1 MEFKEALRMVRD
13 LDKKSIDEC
22 SKRWDSIAKPLK
34 SLGLLEEAIIKIAG
48 ITKSSKVSLDKKAL
62 IIMCADNGVVEEG
75 VTQTGQ
81 EVTANVTENF
91 TNEKATVSIMSKSIG
106 VDVFP
111 IDIGIYRDMDR
122 ALSEDEE
129 IKPFHIL
136 NRKIAYGTN
145 NMIKGPAMSRE
156 NALEAIKIG
165 IDLVGYLKK
174 CGYDIVATG
183 EMGIGNTTTSSAIAS
198 VLLNEP
204 VEKVTGK
211 GAGLTSS
218 GLEKKINVIKESIR
232 LNNPDCNDPIDVLA
246 KVGGYDIA
254 GLVGIFI
261 GGAVFNIPVVIDG
274 FISAVA
280 ALVASRINPKIN
292 QYMIPS
298 HVSKEPA
305 GKMILDALGLKPFI
319 TCEMCLGEG
328 SGAVAL
334 LPILDMA
341 CTVYNKM
348 SSFNDIGI
356 EEYKPL
362 S

>member
-1 MEFKEALRMVRD
+1 MKLEEILKNIED
-13 LDKKSIDEC
+13 IDEK
-22 SKRWDSIAKPLK
+22 SMDEADRRWDSIAKPLK
-34 SLGLLEEAIIKIAG
+34 SLGLLEGAIIKIAG
-48 ITKSSKVSLDKKAL
+48 IIKNSRVSLDKKAL
-62 IIMCADNGVVEEG
+62 IIMCADNGVVKEG

-91 TNEKATVSIMSKSIG
+91 TNEKATTSIMAKSIG

-111 IDIGIYRDMDR
+111 VDIGVYRDMDDTINDN
-122 ALSEDEE
+122 EK
-129 IKPFHIL
+129 IQPFKIL

-145 NMIKGPAMSRE
+145 DILKGPAMSRE
-156 NALEAIKIG
+156 NAVKAIETG
-165 IDLVGYLKK
+165 IDLVGYMKE
-174 CGYDIVATG
+174 CGYNIVATG
-183 EMGIGNTTTSSAIAS
+183 EMGIGNTTTSSAMVS
-198 VLLNEP
+198 VLLNKP
-204 VEKVTGK
+204 VEEVTGK
-211 GAGLTSS
+211 GAGLTSE
-218 GLEKKINVIKESIR
+218 GLERKINVIKEAIK
-232 LNNPDCNDPIDVLA
+232 LNKPDCNDPIDVLA

-254 GLVGIFI
+254 GLVGVFI
-261 GGAVFNIPVVIDG
+261 GGAVYNIPIVIDG

-280 ALVASRINPKIN
+280 ALTASRIEPKVK
-292 QYMIPS
+292 QYMLPS

-305 GKMILDALGLKPFI
+305 GKMLLDALGLKPFI

-328 SGAVAL
+328 SGAVAV

-341 CTVYNKM
+341 CIVYNKM

>member
-1 MEFKEALRMVRD
+1 MTLEEALKNIKD
-13 LDKKSIDEC
+13 LDKKSIDE
-22 SKRWDSIAKPLK
+22 SAKRWDSIAKPLK
-34 SLGLLEEAIIKIAG
+34 SLGLLEDAIIKIAG
-48 ITKSSKVSLDKKAL
+48 ITKNSTVKLNKKAL
-62 IIMCADNGVVEEG
+62 IIMCADNGVVNEG

-111 IDIGIYRDMDR
+111 VDIGIYRDMDKS
-122 ALSEDEE
+122 LGKDEE
-129 IKPFHIL
+129 IKPFCIL
-136 NRKIAYGTN
+136 NRKIAYGTE
-145 NMIKGPAMSRE
+145 NMLKGPAMSRKK
-156 NALEAIKIG
+156 AVMAIETG
-165 IDLVGYLKK
+165 IDLVRYMKE
-174 CGYDIVATG
+174 CGYNIVATG

-198 VLLNEP
+198 VLLHKP
-204 VEKVTGK
+204 VEEVTGK
-211 GAGLTSS
+211 GAGLTCE
-218 GLEKKINVIKESIR
+218 GLERKINVIKESIK
-232 LNNPDCNDPIDVLA
+232 LNKPNSNDPIDVLS
-246 KVGGYDIA
+246 KIGGYDIA
-254 GLVGIFI
+254 GLVGVFI
-261 GGAVFNIPVVIDG
+261 GGAVYNIPIVIDG

-280 ALVASRINPKIN
+280 ALTASKIEPKTN

-305 GKMILDALGLKPFI
+305 GKMLLDALCLKPFI

-334 LPILDMA
+334 FPILDMA

-348 SSFNDIGI
+348 SSFDDIGI

>member
-1 MEFKEALRMVRD
+1 MNLEEALKRIKD
-13 LDKKSIDEC
+13 LDKESIDE
-22 SKRWDSIAKPLK
+22 SSNRWDSIAKPLK

-48 ITKSSKVSLDKKAL
+48 ITRSSKIDLNKKAL
-62 IIMCADNGVVEEG
+62 IIMCSDNGVVEEG

-91 TNEKATVSIMSKSIG
+91 TNERATVSIMSKSIG

-111 IDIGIYRDMDR
+111 VDIGIYRDMDG
-122 ALSEDEE
+122 ALGENEE
-129 IKPFHIL
+129 IVPFHIL
-136 NRKIAYGTN
+136 DRKISYGTQ
-145 NMIKGPAMSRE
+145 NMLKGPAMSRE
-156 NALEAIKIG
+156 NAVKAIETG
-165 IDLVGYLKK
+165 INLVKHMKECRYS
-174 CGYDIVATG
+174 IVATG

-198 VLLNEP
+198 VLLDEP
-204 VEKVTGK
+204 VEIVTGK
-211 GAGLTSS
+211 GAGLSS
-218 GLEKKINVIKESIR
+218 KGLERKINVIKESIN
-232 LNNPDCNDPIDVLA
+232 LNKPNINDPIDVLA

-254 GLVGIFI
+254 GLVGVFI
-261 GGAVFNIPVVIDG
+261 GGAVYNIPIVIDG
-274 FISAVA
+274 FISEVA
-280 ALVASRINPKIN
+280 ALIASRIEPKSV

-305 GKMILDALGLKPFI
+305 GKILLDALNLKPFI

-334 LPILDMA
+334 FPILDMA

>member
-1 MEFKEALRMVRD
+1 MNLKEVIERINE
-13 LDKKSIDEC
+13 LDKGSMDEAIR
-22 SKRWDSIAKPLK
+22 RWDSIAKPLK

-75 VTQTGQ
+75 ITQTGM
-81 EVTANVTENF
+81 EVTASVTENF

-111 IDIGIYRDMDR
+111 VDIGIYRDMDY
-122 ALSEDEE
+122 ALGEDEE
-129 IKPFHIL
+129 IISFRVL
-136 NRKIAYGTN
+136 NRKIAYGTDN
-145 NMIKGPAMSRE
+145 ILRGPAMSRE
-156 NALEAIKIG
+156 NAIKAIETGVK
-165 IDLVGYLKK
+165 LVCNMKK
-174 CGYDIVATG
+174 CGYNIIATG

-198 VLLNEP
+198 VLLNKP
-204 VEKVTGK
+204 VEEVTGK
-211 GAGLTSS
+211 GAGLTLK
-218 GLEKKINVIKESIR
+218 GLERKIYVIKQSIK
-232 LNNPDCNDPIDVLA
+232 LNSPNLNDPIDVLS

-254 GLVGIFI
+254 GLVGVFI
-261 GGAVFNIPVVIDG
+261 GGAIYNIPIVIDG

-280 ALVASRINPKIN
+280 ALVASKIEPKTIE
-292 QYMIPS
+292 YMLSS

-305 GKMILDALGLKPFI
+305 GKMILDVLDLKPFI

-341 CTVYNKM
+341 CNVYNKM

-356 EEYKPL
+356 DEYKPL

>member
-1 MEFKEALRMVRD
+1 MSEEVMDEFCKVASDAGIQVATHVIGDGAVEKTIDSYEKTFGQEGNKLRHTLVHCQITDKALLER
-13 LDKKSIDEC
+13 
-22 SKRWDSIAKPLK
+22 IAK
-34 SLGLLEEAIIKIAG
+34 LGIV
-48 ITKSSKVSLDKKAL
+48 VSYQPIFLDYDMH
-62 IIMCADNGVVEEG
+62 IVEKRCGKELASTSYAFKTLG
-75 VTQTGQ
+75 DLG
-81 EVTANVTENF
+81 A
-91 TNEKATVSIMSKSIG
+91 
-106 VDVFP
+106 
-111 IDIGIYRDMDR
+111 
-122 ALSEDEE
+122 
-129 IKPFHIL
+129 
-136 NRKIAYGTN
+136 KIAYGTD
-145 NMIKGPAMSRE
+145 NMLKGPAMTRE
-156 NALEAIKIG
+156 NAVKAIEIG
-165 IDLVGYLKK
+165 ISLVKHMK
-174 CGYDIVATG
+174 NCGYDIIATG

-204 VEKVTGK
+204 VESVTGK

-218 GLEKKINVIKESIR
+218 GLERKIQVIKESIK
-232 LNNPDCNDPIDVLA
+232 LNSPNANDPLDVLS

-254 GLVGIFI
+254 GLVGVFI
-261 GGAVFNIPVVIDG
+261 GGAVYNIPIVIDG

-280 ALVASRINPKIN
+280 ALVASRIEPKTI

-305 GKMILDALGLKPFI
+305 GKMLLDALALKPFI

-334 LPILDMA
+334 FPILDMA

-348 SSFNDIGI
+348 SSFDDIGI

>member
-1 MEFKEALRMVRD
+1 MKLEEILKNIED
-13 LDKKSIDEC
+13 IDEK
-22 SKRWDSIAKPLK
+22 SMDEADRRWDSIAKPLK
-34 SLGLLEEAIIKIAG
+34 SLGLLEGAIIKIAG
-48 ITKSSKVSLDKKAL
+48 IIKNSRVSLDKKAL
-62 IIMCADNGVVEEG
+62 IIMCADNGVVKEG

-91 TNEKATVSIMSKSIG
+91 TNEKATTSIMAKSIG

-111 IDIGIYRDMDR
+111 VDIGVYRDMDDTINDN
-122 ALSEDEE
+122 EK
-129 IKPFHIL
+129 IQPFKIL

-145 NMIKGPAMSRE
+145 DILKGPAMSRE
-156 NALEAIKIG
+156 NAVKAIETG
-165 IDLVGYLKK
+165 IDLVGYMKE
-174 CGYDIVATG
+174 CGYNIVATG
-183 EMGIGNTTTSSAIAS
+183 EMGIGNTTTSSAMAS
-198 VLLNEP
+198 VLLNRP
-204 VEKVTGK
+204 VEEVTGK
-211 GAGLTSS
+211 GAGLTSE
-218 GLEKKINVIKESIR
+218 GLERKINVIKEAIK
-232 LNNPDCNDPIDVLA
+232 LNKPDCNDPIDVLA

-254 GLVGIFI
+254 GLVGVFI
-261 GGAVFNIPVVIDG
+261 GGAVYNIPIVIDG

-280 ALVASRINPKIN
+280 ALTASRIEPKVK
-292 QYMIPS
+292 QYMLPS

-305 GKMILDALGLKPFI
+305 GKMLLDALGLKPFI

-328 SGAVAL
+328 SGAVAV

-341 CTVYNKM
+341 CIVYNKM

>member
-1 MEFKEALRMVRD
+1 MNFKEVIERID
-13 LDKKSIDEC
+13 KLDKRSMNEAII
-22 SKRWDSIAKPLK
+22 RWDSIAKPLK
-34 SLGLLEEAIIKIAG
+34 SLGLLEEAIIKITG

-75 VTQTGQ
+75 ITQTGM
-81 EVTANVTENF
+81 EVTASVTENF

-111 IDIGIYRDMDR
+111 VDIGIYRDMDH
-122 ALSEDEE
+122 ALGEGEK
-129 IKPFHIL
+129 IMPFRIL
-136 NRKIAYGTN
+136 NRKIAYGTD
-145 NMIKGPAMSRE
+145 NMLKGPAMSRG
-156 NALEAIKIG
+156 NAIKAIETG
-165 IDLVGYLKK
+165 VNLVCNMKNSGYN
-174 CGYDIVATG
+174 IIATG

-198 VLLNEP
+198 VLLNKP
-204 VEKVTGK
+204 VEEVTGK
-211 GAGLTSS
+211 GAGLTLK
-218 GLEKKINVIKESIR
+218 GLERKINVIKQSIK
-232 LNNPDCNDPIDVLA
+232 LNSPNLNDPIDVLS

-254 GLVGIFI
+254 GLVGVFI
-261 GGAVFNIPVVIDG
+261 GGAVYNIPIVIDG

-280 ALVASRINPKIN
+280 ALVASRIEPKTIE
-292 QYMIPS
+292 YMLPS

-305 GKMILDALGLKPFI
+305 GKIILDALDLKPLI

-341 CTVYNKM
+341 CNVYNKM

-356 EEYKPL
+356 DEYKPL

>member
-1 MEFKEALRMVRD
+1 MKLEEILKNIED
-13 LDKKSIDEC
+13 IDEK
-22 SKRWDSIAKPLK
+22 SMDEADRRWDSIAKPLK
-34 SLGLLEEAIIKIAG
+34 SLGLLEGAIIKIAG
-48 ITKSSKVSLDKKAL
+48 IIKNSRVSLDKKAL
-62 IIMCADNGVVEEG
+62 IIMCADNGVVKEG

-91 TNEKATVSIMSKSIG
+91 TNEKATTSIMAKSIG

-111 IDIGIYRDMDR
+111 VDIGVYRDMDDTINDN
-122 ALSEDEE
+122 EK
-129 IKPFHIL
+129 IQPFKIL

-145 NMIKGPAMSRE
+145 DILKGPAMTR
-156 NALEAIKIG
+156 NDAIKAINVG
-165 IDLVGYLKK
+165 LSLVKHLKN
-174 CGYDIVATG
+174 CGYNIIATG
-183 EMGIGNTTTSSAIAS
+183 EMGIGNTTTSSAMAS
-198 VLLNEP
+198 VLLNRP
-204 VEKVTGK
+204 VEEVTGK
-211 GAGLTSS
+211 GAGLTSE
-218 GLEKKINVIKESIR
+218 GLERKINVIKEAIK
-232 LNNPDCNDPIDVLA
+232 LNKPDCNDPIDVLA

-254 GLVGIFI
+254 GLVGVFI
-261 GGAVFNIPVVIDG
+261 GGAVYNIPIVIDG

-280 ALVASRINPKIN
+280 ALTASRIEPKVK
-292 QYMIPS
+292 QYMLPS

-305 GKMILDALGLKPFI
+305 GKMLLDALGLKPFI

-328 SGAVAL
+328 SGAVAV

-341 CTVYNKM
+341 CIVYNKM

>member
-1 MEFKEALRMVRD
+1 MKLKEAIKSINY
-13 LDKKSIDEC
+13 LDKKYLDE
-22 SKRWDSIAKPLK
+22 STKRWDSIAKPLK
-34 SLGLLEEAIIKIAG
+34 SLGLLEEAVIKIAG
-48 ITKSSKVSLDKKAL
+48 ITGCSRVSLDKKAL

-91 TNEKATVSIMSKSIG
+91 TDEKATVSIMSKSIG

-111 IDIGIYRDMDR
+111 VDIGIYRDMDG
-122 ALSEDEE
+122 ALNEDEE
-129 IKPFHIL
+129 IQSFHIL
-136 NRKIAYGTN
+136 NRKIAYGTD
-145 NMIKGPAMSRE
+145 NMLKGPAMTRE
-156 NALEAIKIG
+156 NAVKAIETG
-165 IDLVGYLKK
+165 ISLVKHMKNCRYN
-174 CGYDIVATG
+174 IVATG

-198 VLLNEP
+198 VLLNQP
-204 VEKVTGK
+204 VENVTGK
-211 GAGLTSS
+211 GAGLTSD
-218 GLEKKINVIKESIR
+218 GLNRKIHVIKESIK
-232 LNNPDCNDPIDVLA
+232 LNVPDVSDPIDVLA

-254 GLVGIFI
+254 GLVGVFI
-261 GGAVFNIPVVIDG
+261 GGAVYNIPIVIDG

-280 ALVASRINPKIN
+280 ALVASRIEHKTI

-305 GKMILDALGLKPFI
+305 GKMLLNALGLKPFI

-334 LPILDMA
+334 FPILDMA

>member
-1 MEFKEALRMVRD
+1 MELEKILKNIED
-13 LDKKSIDEC
+13 IDEK
-22 SKRWDSIAKPLK
+22 SMEEANRRWDSIAKPLK

-48 ITKSSKVSLDKKAL
+48 IIKNSRVSLHKKAL
-62 IIMCADNGVVEEG
+62 IIMCADNGVVKEG

-81 EVTANVTENF
+81 EVTANVTKNF
-91 TNEKATVSIMSKSIG
+91 TNEKATTSIMAKSIG

-111 IDIGIYRDMDR
+111 VDIGVYRDMDD
-122 ALSEDEE
+122 AINDNEE
-129 IKPFHIL
+129 IQPFKIL

-145 NMIKGPAMSRE
+145 DILKGPAMTR
-156 NALEAIKIG
+156 NDAIKAIDIG
-165 IDLVGYLKK
+165 IILVKHLKS
-174 CGYDIVATG
+174 CGYNIIATG
-183 EMGIGNTTTSSAIAS
+183 EMGIGNTTTSSAMAS
-198 VLLNEP
+198 VLLNKP
-204 VEKVTGK
+204 VEEVTGK
-211 GAGLTSS
+211 GAGLTSE
-218 GLEKKINVIKESIR
+218 GLERKINVIKEAIK
-232 LNNPDCNDPIDVLA
+232 LNKPDFNNPIDVLF

-254 GLVGIFI
+254 GLVGVFI
-261 GGAVFNIPVVIDG
+261 GGAVYNIPIVIDG

-280 ALVASRINPKIN
+280 ALTASRIEPKVK
-292 QYMIPS
+292 QYMISS

-305 GKMILDALGLKPFI
+305 GKMLLDSLGLKPFI

-328 SGAVAL
+328 SGAVAV

>member
-280 ALVASRINPKIN
+280 ALVASRINSKIN

>member
-1 MEFKEALRMVRD
+1 MKLEEILKNIED
-13 LDKKSIDEC
+13 IDEK
-22 SKRWDSIAKPLK
+22 SMDEADRRWDSIAKPLK
-34 SLGLLEEAIIKIAG
+34 SLGLLEGAIIKIAG
-48 ITKSSKVSLDKKAL
+48 IIKNSRVSLDKKAL
-62 IIMCADNGVVEEG
+62 IIMCADNGVVKEG

-91 TNEKATVSIMSKSIG
+91 TNEKATTSIMAKSIG

-111 IDIGIYRDMDR
+111 VDIGVYRDMDDTINDN
-122 ALSEDEE
+122 EK
-129 IKPFHIL
+129 IQPFKIL

-145 NMIKGPAMSRE
+145 DILKGPAMSRE
-156 NALEAIKIG
+156 NAVKAIETG
-165 IDLVGYLKK
+165 IDLVGYMKE
-174 CGYDIVATG
+174 CGYNIVATG
-183 EMGIGNTTTSSAIAS
+183 EMGIGNTTTSSAMVS
-198 VLLNEP
+198 VLLNKP
-204 VEKVTGK
+204 VEEVTGK
-211 GAGLTSS
+211 GAGLTSE
-218 GLEKKINVIKESIR
+218 GLERKINVIKEAIK
-232 LNNPDCNDPIDVLA
+232 LNKPDCNDPIDVLA

-254 GLVGIFI
+254 GLVGVFI
-261 GGAVFNIPVVIDG
+261 GGAVYKIPIVIDG

-280 ALVASRINPKIN
+280 ALTASRIEPKVK
-292 QYMIPS
+292 QYMLPS

-305 GKMILDALGLKPFI
+305 GKMLLDALGLKPFI

-328 SGAVAL
+328 SGAVAV

>member
-1 MEFKEALRMVRD
+1 MKLEKILED
-13 LDKKSIDEC
+13 IEDINKKSMEE
-22 SKRWDSIAKPLK
+22 SRERWDSIAKPLK
-34 SLGLLEEAIIKIAG
+34 SLGLLEEAVIKIAG
-48 ITKSSKVSLDKKAL
+48 ITKSSKVTLDKKAL
-62 IIMCADNGVVEEG
+62 VIMCSDNGIVEEG

-91 TNEKATVSIMSKSIG
+91 TTEKATVSIMSKSIG

-111 IDIGIYRDMDR
+111 VDIGICRDINGS
-122 ALSEDEE
+122 LNKNYE
-129 IKPFHIL
+129 IQPFHVL

-145 NMIKGPAMSRE
+145 NMLKGPAMSRE
-156 NALEAIKIG
+156 NAIKAIEIG
-165 IDLVGYLKK
+165 INLVRHMKK
-174 CGYDIVATG
+174 CGYNIVATG

-218 GLEKKINVIKESIR
+218 GLNRKINVIKESIK
-232 LNNPDCNDPIDVLA
+232 LNNPNCNDPIDTLA

-254 GLVGIFI
+254 GLVGVFI
-261 GGAVFNIPVVIDG
+261 GGAVFNIPIVIDG

-280 ALVASRINPKIN
+280 ALVASRINNKVK

-305 GKMILDALGLKPFI
+305 GKMLLDALQLKPFI

>member
-1 MEFKEALRMVRD
+1 MKLEEILKNIED
-13 LDKKSIDEC
+13 IDEK
-22 SKRWDSIAKPLK
+22 SMDEADRRWDSIAKPLK
-34 SLGLLEEAIIKIAG
+34 SLGLLEGAIIKIAG
-48 ITKSSKVSLDKKAL
+48 IIKNSRVSLDKKAL

-91 TNEKATVSIMSKSIG
+91 TDEKATVSIMSKSIG

-111 IDIGIYRDMDR
+111 VDIGIYRDMDG
-122 ALSEDEE
+122 ALKEDEE
-129 IKPFHIL
+129 IKPFNIL
-136 NRKIAYGTN
+136 NRKIAYGTD
-145 NMIKGPAMSRE
+145 NMLKGPAMTRE
-156 NALEAIKIG
+156 NAVKAIEIG
-165 IDLVGYLKK
+165 ISLVKHMK
-174 CGYDIVATG
+174 NCGYDIIATG

-198 VLLNEP
+198 ILLNEP
-204 VEKVTGK
+204 VESVTGK

-218 GLEKKINVIKESIR
+218 GLERKIQVIKESIK
-232 LNNPDCNDPIDVLA
+232 LNSPNANDPLDVLS

-254 GLVGIFI
+254 GLVGVFI
-261 GGAVFNIPVVIDG
+261 GGAVYNIPIVIDG

-280 ALVASRINPKIN
+280 ALVASRIEPKTI

-305 GKMILDALGLKPFI
+305 GKMLLDALALKPFI

-334 LPILDMA
+334 FPILDMA

-348 SSFNDIGI
+348 SSFDDIGI

>member
-145 NMIKGPAMSRE
+145 NMIKGPAMNRE

-165 IDLVGYLKK
+165 IDLVGYMKK

-211 GAGLTSS
+211 GAGLTSV

-341 CTVYNKM
+341 CAVYNKM

>member
-1 MEFKEALRMVRD
+1 MKLEESLKNIND
-13 LDKKSIDEC
+13 LDEKSIDEC

-34 SLGLLEEAIIKIAG
+34 SLGLLEEALIKIAG
-48 ITKSSKVSLDKKAL
+48 ITKSSRVSLDKKAL
-62 IIMCADNGVVEEG
+62 LIMCADNGVVKEG

-91 TNEKATVSIMSKSIG
+91 TDEKATVSIMSKSIG

-111 IDIGIYRDMDR
+111 VDIGIYRDMDG
-122 ALSEDEE
+122 ALNDDKD
-129 IKPFHIL
+129 IVPFHIL
-136 NRKIAYGTN
+136 NRKIAYGTH
-145 NMIKGPAMSRE
+145 NMLKGPAMSRE
-156 NALEAIKIG
+156 NAVKAIETG
-165 IDLVGYLKK
+165 INLVKHMK
-174 CGYDIVATG
+174 QCGYNIVATG

-198 VLLNEP
+198 VLLDQP
-204 VEKVTGK
+204 VENVTGR

-218 GLEKKINVIKESIR
+218 ALERKIDVIKESIK
-232 LNNPDCNDPIDVLA
+232 LNKPDRNDPIDVLA

-254 GLVGIFI
+254 GLTGVFI
-261 GGAVFNIPVVIDG
+261 GGAVYNLPIVIDG

-280 ALVASRINPKIN
+280 ALVASRIAPKTI
-292 QYMIPS
+292 QYMLPS

-305 GKMILDALGLKPFI
+305 GKMLLDALRLKPFI

-341 CTVYNKM
+341 CAVYNKM